1 MKTYNLTK
9 TKNGE
14 KSSTIQSSFYG
25 DSLTDQTM
33 LNEVVDYL
41 KTWLDGY
48 NNSLTDEKIDE
59 ILSNFDGSV
68 SYDVYS
74 FELIEAE
81 DE

>member
-14 KSSTIQSSFYG
+14 KNSTIQSSFYG
-25 DSLTDQTM
+25 ESLTDQTM
-33 LNEVVDYL
+33 LNEVADYL
-41 KTWLDGY
+41 KKWLDGY
-48 NNSLTDEKIDE
+48 NNSLTDEEIDE
-59 ILSNFDGSV
+59 ILCNFDGSI

-74 FELIEAE
+74 FDLIEAE